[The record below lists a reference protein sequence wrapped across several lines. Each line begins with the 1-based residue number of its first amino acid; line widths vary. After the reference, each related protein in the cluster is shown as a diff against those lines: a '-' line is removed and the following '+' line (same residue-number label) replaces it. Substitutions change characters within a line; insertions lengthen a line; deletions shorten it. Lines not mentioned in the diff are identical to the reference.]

1 MENYIIALIPVVF
14 MGIALYLSTS
24 KLFLLKEQNRLYQEF
39 VKNTPFKKFLKILGK
54 TSIKAIDLPMRLM
67 LEKYFSKALTNV
79 NLHLIPKFLI
89 DIKNSK
95 HAEVLQKEFAV
106 AVVGFENIL
115 GLSLTMVDKDGM
127 VVICQFIDGYLPEE
141 SRKLQ
146 YECATRQL
154 EYNLENK
161 YYDHPLD
168 FKKEIKDQIAEFSE
182 KAK

>member
-1 MENYIIALIPVVF
+1 M
-14 MGIALYLSTS
+14 
-24 KLFLLKEQNRLYQEF
+24 
-39 VKNTPFKKFLKILGK
+39 GK

-146 YECATRQL
+146 YECAARQL
-154 EYNLENK
+154 EHNLENK

-168 FKKEIKDQIAEFSE
+168 FKKEIKDRIAEFTE

>member
-39 VKNTPFKKFLKILGK
+39 VKNAPFKKFFAILEK
-54 TSIKAIDLPMRLM
+54 TSVKAIDLPIRLM
-67 LEKYFSKALTNV
+67 LQKYFAKVLTNV
-79 NLHLIPKFLI
+79 NLHLIPKFLV

-106 AVVGFENIL
+106 AAVGFETIL
-115 GLSLTMVDKDGM
+115 GLSLTIVEKNE
-127 VVICQFIDGYLPEE
+127 VAIICRFIDEYLPEE
-141 SRKLQ
+141 SRRLQ
-146 YECATRQL
+146 YECAVRQL

-168 FKKEIKDQIAEFSE
+168 FKKEIKDQITEFSE